1 MYVLMIRWF
10 IPPLILQLFVVMGF
24 LITIYFSPLRG
35 NVYVQPYKYGQIY
48 KQIED
53 FNSSE
58 LTLRVSTK
66 KDLPELLERKKDLLE
81 NAARYFKGQVI
92 LVGLLEVIESEPV
105 NSRVETI
112 LACISR
118 STKDERKGIGERKG
132 GS

>member
-1 MYVLMIRWF
+1 M
-10 IPPLILQLFVVMGF
+10 ILQLFVVMGF